1 MLNPAPPRAA
11 VSTLRNMTPSC
22 PLPAPCRCRSGT
34 HDIDLNSPRIVYQ
47 HDNCLLVITSPLD
60 GKPATIANGGT
71 IGFAIGSIEQV
82 EAFHAT
88 ALAHGGSTC
97 EDPPGER
104 NTPFGAFYLAY
115 VRDPDGNKLCAFHK
129 PA

>member
-1 MLNPAPPRAA
+1 MFSHVNLGSNDLARSRKFYDAVLAVVGAAPGA
-11 VSTLRNMTPSC
+11 
-22 PLPAPCRCRSGT
+22 
-34 HDIDLNSPRIVYQ
+34 DIDFNSPRIVYQ
-47 HDNCLLVITSPLD
+47 HDDCLLVITSPLD
-60 GKPATIANGGT
+60 GKPASIANGGT

-82 EAFHAT
+82 EAFHAA

-104 NTPFGAFYLAY
+104 STPFGAFYLAY